1 MGKGKNYALSI
12 AFIMLFAGIFI
23 MALPYIRQW
32 NFDRKAD
39 TLIDDYREWMEEQ
52 RDEAMESTGTDT
64 KEKVLYLADLYEAM
78 QEYNREIYENK
89 QEDFRDAWSYQSPSF
104 ELSDWGLKENMIGY
118 INIPRMKVNLP
129 IYLGATTENMKKGAV
144 NLSQTSLPLG
154 GENTNC
160 VIAAHR
166 GYSGAAMFREIEKLQ
181 IGDEVTVTNLW
192 ETLSYK
198 VVETKVILPTD
209 TQEVL
214 IQKGRDLVTLIT
226 CHPYRHNYQRY
237 VVYCERLENP

>member
-1 MGKGKNYALSI
+1 MGKGKNYALSV

-144 NLSQTSLPLG
+144 NLVADKPASG
-154 GENTNC
+154 WGEYELRDSRPQRIFRGSH
-160 VIAAHR
+160 VPRDREAADR
-166 GYSGAAMFREIEKLQ
+166 GRGH
-181 IGDEVTVTNLW
+181 
-192 ETLSYK
+192 SYK
-198 VVETKVILPTD
+198 SVGDIIL
-209 TQEVL
+209 
-214 IQKGRDLVTLIT
+214 
-226 CHPYRHNYQRY
+226 
-237 VVYCERLENP
+237 